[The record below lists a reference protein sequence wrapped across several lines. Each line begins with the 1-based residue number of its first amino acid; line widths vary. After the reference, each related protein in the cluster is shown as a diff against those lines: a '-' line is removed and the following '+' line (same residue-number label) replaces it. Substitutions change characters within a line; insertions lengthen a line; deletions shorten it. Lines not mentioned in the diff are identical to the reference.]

1 MKINE
6 VIVEAWGMGY
16 DPKTGRAKGV
26 LGRLASDFV
35 GADNYAATADYTK
48 NKLDQRRMKKM
59 TAAASSRT
67 PDQFAATVKDALPG
81 TIDQMLTG
89 TEPENKFLKQFEL
102 VDDDPATVTYKNS
115 TFQRDEHGKW
125 IDFNTGKVVA
135 ARISQTLDRV
145 SPPEESTGTP
155 ATNPLPA
162 NATRPTAPPAQKPAV
177 WRSNRPAATAATAA
191 PEPAQPAT
199 AAPARKLPHFGKK
212 ADGSI
217 IVTDKQN
224 ATWSKP
230 VGQDIWVD
238 DASGTIFRPG
248 HDQYEKLEAN
258 LPPMMK
264 KPT

>member
-35 GADNYAATADYTK
+35 GADNYAATADYAK

-67 PDQFAATVKDALPG
+67 PAELAATVKDELPD
-81 TIDQMLTG
+81 TVDQMVTG

-102 VDDDPATVTYKNS
+102 VDNDPATVTYKNS

-125 IDFNTGKVVA
+125 IDFNTGKEVA

-145 SPPEESTGTP
+145 SPPEGSTGTP
-155 ATNPLPA
+155 AANQLPA
-162 NATRPTAPPAQKPAV
+162 NALAKSTATPTQKPAV
-177 WRSNRPAATAATAA
+177 WRSNRPAAPAA
-191 PEPAQPAT
+191 PEPSQPTT
-199 AAPARKLPHFGKK
+199 AAPTRKLPHFGKN

-224 ATWSKP
+224 AKWTKP
-230 VGQDIWVD
+230 TGQQYWADERGAIY
-238 DASGTIFRPG
+238 RPG
-248 HDQYEKLEAN
+248 SDQYEKLEAS

-264 KPT
+264 QPT